1 MNKIAKLK
9 NELQPADTA
18 PENSLFS
25 NVAQIIE
32 KRKIN
37 IVSTVNSQIVLMFWE
52 IGTYINT
59 TILGLERAE
68 YGKKIVATLSRQLME
83 KYGNEYYLRNIR
95 RMMQFAAQFPDF
107 KKVSTVSAQLS
118 WSHIQELLPLK
129 TIEEKLYYAEEVN
142 KGFLGVRDLRHL
154 IARKAFLRQNNA
166 NLQLTRQSEIP
177 FNAFKDPVILDTL
190 GLKDNY
196 LEGDLEQAILR
207 DIETFILEFGVGFTF
222 VARQKRIAIEN
233 DDYHIDLLFYNRD
246 IRRLVAIEL
255 KIGKFKP
262 AYKGQMELYLNWLN
276 QYDRRQGE
284 EAPIGVIL
292 CTDANRKVAELMELD
307 KSGIA
312 VAEYWTKLPPKEQFE
327 SKIQEIMA
335 EAKERLDRRK
345 WLGMSNVPKQINYFL
360 EESSDETDDKD

>member
-1 MNKIAKLK
+1 MNKISKHK
-9 NELQPADTA
+9 NELQIADADT
-18 PENSLFS
+18 ENILFS

-32 KRKIN
+32 NRKIN
-37 IVSTVNSQIVLMFWE
+37 IISVANNQIVLMFWE
-52 IGTYINT
+52 IGKYINT
-59 TILGLERAE
+59 AVLGMERAE
-68 YGKKIVATLSRQLME
+68 YGKRIVATLSRQLTE

-95 RMMQFAAQFPDF
+95 RMMQFAYQFPDF
-107 KKVSTVSAQLS
+107 GKVSTVSTQLS
-118 WSHIQELLPLK
+118 WSHIIELLPLK
-129 TIEEKLYYAEEVN
+129 SIEEKLYYAEEVN
-142 KGFLGVRDLRHL
+142 RGFLGVRDLRHL
-154 IARKAFLRQNNA
+154 IARKAFLRRNNA
-166 NLQLTRQSEIP
+166 NLQLTRQSKIP

-207 DIETFILEFGVGFTF
+207 DIESFILEFGVGFTF
-222 VARQKRIAIEN
+222 AARQKRISIEN
-233 DDYHIDLLFYNRD
+233 DDYYIDLLFYNRD

-276 QYDRRQGE
+276 EYDRREGE

-327 SKIQEIMA
+327 SKIQEIME
-335 EAKERLDRRK
+335 EAKERIERK
-345 WLGMSNVPKQINYFL
+345 KLLGTSNVQKQINYFL

>member
-1 MNKIAKLK
+1 MSIHK
-9 NELQPADTA
+9 NELQVADTE
-18 PENSLFS
+18 PENILFS
-25 NVAQIIE
+25 NVSQIIE
-32 KRKIN
+32 KRKFN
-37 IVSTVNSQIVLMFWE
+37 AMSAANSQIVLMFWE
-52 IGTYINT
+52 IGKYINSAV
-59 TILGLERAE
+59 LGMGRAE
-68 YGKKIVATLSRQLME
+68 YGKRIVATVSRQLQQ
-83 KYGNEYYLRNIR
+83 KYGKQFEDKNLR
-95 RMMQFAAQFPDF
+95 RMMQFATQFPNIEI
-107 KKVSTVSAQLS
+107 VYSLGTQLS
-118 WSHIQELLPLK
+118 WSHIRELLPLQ

-154 IARKAFLRQNNA
+154 ISRKAFLRRNNA
-166 NLQLTRQSEIP
+166 NLQLTRQSKIP

-222 VARQKRIAIEN
+222 VARQKRISIEN
-233 DDYHIDLLFYNRD
+233 DDYYIDLLFYNRD
-246 IRRLVAIEL
+246 IKRLVAIEL

-276 QYDRRQGE
+276 QYDRREGE

-335 EAKERLDRRK
+335 EAKERIERRK
-345 WLGMSNVPKQINYFL
+345 LLGTSNVQKQINYFL

>member
-1 MNKIAKLK
+1 MDKISRHK
-9 NELQPADTA
+9 NYLQLADTEV
-18 PENSLFS
+18 ENILFS

-32 KRKIN
+32 IRKIN
-37 IVSTVNSQIVLMFWE
+37 LISAANSQIVLMFWE
-52 IGTYINT
+52 IGKYINSA
-59 TILGLERAE
+59 ILGMERAE
-68 YGKKIVATLSRQLME
+68 YGKQIVSTLCTQLQQ
-83 KYGNEYYLRNIR
+83 KYGKEYYERNVR

-107 KKVSTVSAQLS
+107 EIVSTAWTQLS
-118 WSHIQELLPLK
+118 WSHIRELLPLK

-142 KGFLGVRDLRHL
+142 KGFLGVRDLQHL
-154 IARKAFLRQNNA
+154 IARKAFLRRNNA
-166 NLQLTRQSEIP
+166 NLQLTRQSKIP

-196 LEGDLEQAILR
+196 LESDLEQAILR

-222 VARQKRIAIEN
+222 VARQKRISIEN

-262 AYKGQMELYLNWLN
+262 SYKGQMELYLNWLN
-276 QYDRRQGE
+276 QYDRRESE
-284 EAPIGVIL
+284 EAPIGLIL

-335 EAKERLDRRK
+335 EAKERIERK
-345 WLGMSNVPKQINYFL
+345 KLLGTSNVPKQIDYFL
-360 EESSDETDDKD
+360 EESGDETDDKD

>member
-1 MNKIAKLK
+1 
-9 NELQPADTA
+9 
-18 PENSLFS
+18 
-25 NVAQIIE
+25 
-32 KRKIN
+32 
-37 IVSTVNSQIVLMFWE
+37 MFWE
-52 IGTYINT
+52 IGKYINSA
-59 TILGLERAE
+59 ILGMERAE
-68 YGKKIVATLSRQLME
+68 YGKKIVSTVSTQLQQ
-83 KYGNEYYLRNIR
+83 KYGNEYYVRKIR

-107 KKVSTVSAQLS
+107 EKMSTAWTQLS
-118 WSHIQELLPLK
+118 WSHIIELLPLK

-154 IARKAFLRQNNA
+154 IARKAFLRRNNA
-166 NLQLTRQSEIP
+166 NLQLTRQSKVP
-177 FNAFKDPVILDTL
+177 FNAFKDPVVLDTL

-222 VARQKRIAIEN
+222 VARQKRISIEK
-233 DDYHIDLLFYNRD
+233 DDYHIDLLLYNRD
-246 IRRLVAIEL
+246 IKRLVAIEL

-276 QYDRRQGE
+276 QYDRREGE
-284 EAPIGVIL
+284 EAPIGLIL
-292 CTDANRKVAELMELD
+292 CTDANRKVTELMELD

-327 SKIQEIMA
+327 NKIQEIMT
-335 EAKERLDRRK
+335 EAKERIERRK
-345 WLGMSNVPKQINYFL
+345 LLETSNVQKQINYFL

>member
-1 MNKIAKLK
+1 MDNISKYK
-9 NELQPADTA
+9 NELQLADT
-18 PENSLFS
+18 EIEDILFS

-37 IVSTVNSQIVLMFWE
+37 LISAVNNQIALMFWE
-52 IGTYINT
+52 IGKYINSA
-59 TILGLERAE
+59 ILGMERAE
-68 YGKKIVATLSRQLME
+68 YGKKIVLTLSTQLQQ
-83 KYGNEYYLRNIR
+83 KYGNEYYPRNVR
-95 RMMQFAAQFPDF
+95 RMMQFATQFPDF
-107 KKVSTVSAQLS
+107 EKVSTVWTQLS
-118 WSHIQELLPLK
+118 WSHIRELLPLK

-142 KGFLGVRDLRHL
+142 KGFLGVRDLQHL
-154 IARKAFLRQNNA
+154 IARKTFLRRNNA
-166 NLQLTRQSEIP
+166 NLQLTRQSKIP

-222 VARQKRIAIEN
+222 VARQKRILIEN

-246 IRRLVAIEL
+246 IKRLVAIEL

-276 QYDRRQGE
+276 QYDRREGE
-284 EAPIGVIL
+284 ETPIGLIL
-292 CTDANRKVAELMELD
+292 CTDANRKVAELLELD

-312 VAEYWTKLPPKEQFE
+312 VAESWTKLPPKEEFE
-327 SKIQEIMA
+327 SKIQEIMT
-335 EAKERLDRRK
+335 EAKERMERRK
-345 WLGMSNVPKQINYFL
+345 LLGTSNTQKQINYFL

>member
-1 MNKIAKLK
+1 
-9 NELQPADTA
+9 
-18 PENSLFS
+18 
-25 NVAQIIE
+25 
-32 KRKIN
+32 
-37 IVSTVNSQIVLMFWE
+37 
-52 IGTYINT
+52 
-59 TILGLERAE
+59 
-68 YGKKIVATLSRQLME
+68 
-83 KYGNEYYLRNIR
+83 
-95 RMMQFAAQFPDF
+95 MMQFAAQFPDF
-107 KKVSTVSAQLS
+107 EIVSSLSTQLS
-118 WSHIQELLPLK
+118 WSHIRELLPLK

-154 IARKAFLRQNNA
+154 IARKAFLRRNNA
-166 NLQLTRQSEIP
+166 NLQLTRQSKIP
-177 FNAFKDPVILDTL
+177 FNAFKDPVILDTF

-222 VARQKRIAIEN
+222 VARQKRISIEN

-246 IRRLVAIEL
+246 IKRLVAIEL

-262 AYKGQMELYLNWLN
+262 AYKGQMELYLKWLN
-276 QYDRRQGE
+276 QYDRREGE

-327 SKIQEIMA
+327 SKIQEIMT
-335 EAKERLDRRK
+335 EAKERIERRK
-345 WLGMSNVPKQINYFL
+345 LLGTSKVQKQINYFL

>member
-1 MNKIAKLK
+1 VW
-9 NELQPADTA
+9 T
-18 PENSLFS
+18 
-25 NVAQIIE
+25 
-32 KRKIN
+32 
-37 IVSTVNSQIVLMFWE
+37 
-52 IGTYINT
+52 
-59 TILGLERAE
+59 
-68 YGKKIVATLSRQLME
+68 
-83 KYGNEYYLRNIR
+83 
-95 RMMQFAAQFPDF
+95 
-107 KKVSTVSAQLS
+107 QLS
-118 WSHIQELLPLK
+118 WSHIIELLPLK
-129 TIEEKLYYAEEVN
+129 SVEEKLYYAEEVN

-154 IARKAFLRQNNA
+154 IARKAFLRRNNA
-166 NLQLTRQSEIP
+166 NLQLTRQSKIP

-222 VARQKRIAIEN
+222 VARQKRIPIEN
-233 DDYHIDLLFYNRD
+233 DDYKIDLLFYNRD
-246 IRRLVAIEL
+246 IKRLVAIDW

-262 AYKGQMELYLNWLN
+262 SYKGQMELYLNWLN
-276 QYDRRQGE
+276 QYDRREGE

-335 EAKERLDRRK
+335 EAKERIERRK
-345 WLGMSNVPKQINYFL
+345 LLGTSNVQKQINYFL
-360 EESSDETDDKD
+360 EESSDETDEKD

>member
-1 MNKIAKLK
+1 MNKISKHK
-9 NELQPADTA
+9 NELQLSDT
-18 PENSLFS
+18 EQEYVLFS

-32 KRKIN
+32 KRKSNAI
-37 IVSTVNSQIVLMFWE
+37 SAANSQIVLMFWE
-52 IGTYINT
+52 IGNYINSVV
-59 TILGLERAE
+59 LRMERAE
-68 YGKKIVATLSRQLME
+68 YGKRIVATLSRQLQQ
-83 KYGNEYYLRNIR
+83 KYGKSFEDKNLR
-95 RMMQFAAQFPDF
+95 RMMQFATQFPDIEI
-107 KKVSTVSAQLS
+107 VHSLGTQLS
-118 WSHIQELLPLK
+118 WSHIRELLPLK

-154 IARKAFLRQNNA
+154 MARKAFLRRNNA
-166 NLQLTRQSEIP
+166 NLQLTRQSKIP

-190 GLKDNY
+190 GLKDNF

-207 DIETFILEFGVGFTF
+207 DIENFILEFGVGFTF
-222 VARQKRIAIEN
+222 VARQRRIPIEN
-233 DDYHIDLLFYNRD
+233 EDYKIDLLFYNRD
-246 IRRLVAIEL
+246 IKRLVAIDL

-262 AYKGQMELYLNWLN
+262 SYKGQMELYLNWLN
-276 QYDRRQGE
+276 QYDRREGE
-284 EAPIGVIL
+284 EAPIGLIL

-335 EAKERLDRRK
+335 EAKERIERRK
-345 WLGMSNVPKQINYFL
+345 LLGTSNVQKQINYFL

>member
-1 MNKIAKLK
+1 MNKISKYKNDIKLT
-9 NELQPADTA
+9 DT
-18 PENSLFS
+18 ESDSILFS
-25 NVAQIIE
+25 NVSQIIE

-37 IVSTVNSQIVLMFWE
+37 AISAANNQIILMFWE
-52 IGTYINT
+52 IGKHINSA
-59 TILGLERAE
+59 ILGMERAE
-68 YGKKIVATLSRQLME
+68 YGKKIVSALCTQLQQ
-83 KYGNEYYLRNIR
+83 KYGREYYERNVR
-95 RMMQFAAQFPDF
+95 RMMQFAYQFPDF
-107 KKVSTVSAQLS
+107 EKVSTLWTLLS
-118 WSHIQELLPLK
+118 WSHIRELLPLK
-129 TIEEKLYYAEEVN
+129 TVEEKLYYAEEVN
-142 KGFLGVRDLRHL
+142 KGFLGVRDLQYL
-154 IARKAFLRQNNA
+154 IARKAFLRRNNA
-166 NLQLTRQSEIP
+166 NLQLTRQSKVP

-222 VARQKRIAIEN
+222 VARQKRISIEN

-246 IRRLVAIEL
+246 IKRLVAIEL

-262 AYKGQMELYLNWLN
+262 TYKGQMELYLNWLN
-276 QYDRRQGE
+276 QYDRRDGE
-284 EAPIGVIL
+284 EAPIGLIL

-312 VAEYWTKLPPKEQFE
+312 VAEYWTKLPPREQFE

-335 EAKERLDRRK
+335 EAKERIERRK
-345 WLGMSNVPKQINYFL
+345 SLGVSNVQKQINYFL

>member
-1 MNKIAKLK
+1 MQNSKHKNK
-9 NELQPADTA
+9 LQLTDTEA
-18 PENSLFS
+18 ENVLFS
-25 NVAQIIE
+25 DVAQIIE
-32 KRKIN
+32 KQKFN
-37 IVSTVNSQIVLMFWE
+37 IISVANNQIVLMFWE
-52 IGTYINT
+52 IGRYINSA
-59 TILGLERAE
+59 ILGMERAE
-68 YGKKIVATLSRQLME
+68 YGKKIVATLSRQLAE
-83 KYGNEYYLRNIR
+83 KYGKPFEDKNLR
-95 RMMQFAAQFPDF
+95 RMMQFAVQFPDIEI
-107 KKVSTVSAQLS
+107 VSTVWTQLS
-118 WSHIQELLPLK
+118 WSHIRELLPLK

-154 IARKAFLRQNNA
+154 IARKAFLRRNNA
-166 NLQLTRQSEIP
+166 NLQLTRQSKIP

-222 VARQKRIAIEN
+222 VARQKRISIEN
-233 DDYHIDLLFYNRD
+233 DDYYIDMLFYNRD
-246 IRRLVAIEL
+246 IKRLVAIEL

-262 AYKGQMELYLNWLN
+262 AYKGQMELYLKWLN
-276 QYDRRQGE
+276 QYDRREGE
-284 EAPIGVIL
+284 ETPIGVIL

-335 EAKERLDRRK
+335 EAKERIERRK
-345 WLGMSNVPKQINYFL
+345 LLKISNVQKQINYFL

>member
-1 MNKIAKLK
+1 MNKISKHK
-9 NELQPADTA
+9 NELQPADAA
-18 PENSLFS
+18 PENVLFS

-32 KRKIN
+32 KRKFNVI
-37 IVSTVNSQIVLMFWE
+37 SAANSQIVLMFWE
-52 IGTYINT
+52 IGKYINT
-59 TILGLERAE
+59 AILGMERAE
-68 YGKKIVATLSRQLME
+68 YGKKIVSTLSTQLQQ

-95 RMMQFAAQFPDF
+95 RMMQFATQFPDF
-107 KKVSTVSAQLS
+107 NIVSTLWTQLS
-118 WSHIQELLPLK
+118 WSHIIELLPLK
-129 TIEEKLYYAEEVN
+129 SIEEKLYYAEEVN

-154 IARKAFLRQNNA
+154 IARKAFLRRNNA
-166 NLQLTRQSEIP
+166 NLQLTRQSKIP

-222 VARQKRIAIEN
+222 VARQKRISIEN

-246 IRRLVAIEL
+246 IKRLVAIEL

-262 AYKGQMELYLNWLN
+262 THKGQMELYLNWLN
-276 QYDRRQGE
+276 QYDRREGE

-335 EAKERLDRRK
+335 EAKERIERK
-345 WLGMSNVPKQINYFL
+345 KLLGTSNVPKQINYFL
-360 EESSDETDDKD
+360 EEDSDEIDDKD